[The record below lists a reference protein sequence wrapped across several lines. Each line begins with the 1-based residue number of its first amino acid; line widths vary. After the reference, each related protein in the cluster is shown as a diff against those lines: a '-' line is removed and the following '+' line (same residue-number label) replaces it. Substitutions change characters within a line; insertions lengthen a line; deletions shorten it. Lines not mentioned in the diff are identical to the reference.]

1 MLDSIFI
8 SRCIELAQKGNG
20 FVAPNP
26 MVGAV
31 LVYNNKIIGEGYHHE
46 FGGPHAEVN
55 AINQSIE
62 NGNEQLL
69 DKSILY
75 VNLEPCSHTGKT
87 PPCTDLIIKHRIP
100 KVVLGN
106 KDPFLKVN
114 GSGIKKMVDAGII
127 VETGI
132 LENECLELNI
142 RFNNFHT
149 KKRPFILLKYAQTSD
164 HFIAPFQ
171 NINKKISNEFTD
183 ILVHKWRSEEAAIM
197 VGTKTLESDNP
208 HLTVRKWQ
216 GKNPI
221 RIILDKNLFLPKNF
235 NFYDQSTSTI
245 IFNIIKNEN
254 VNNIE
259 FIKIDFDE
267 NVINKI
273 ISTLYERKILSL
285 MVEGGRNL
293 LNQFLEKNLWDEA
306 RIITNT
312 GLLLRKGMNGPLLSN
327 QILHSSI
334 NIFTDRIDFYQN
346 NQYDA
351 L

>member
-1 MLDSIFI
+1 MRDSIFI
-8 SRCIELAQKGNG
+8 SRCLELAQKGNG

-46 FGGPHAEVN
+46 FGGLHAEVN

-69 DKSILY
+69 DKSILFI
-75 VNLEPCSHTGKT
+75 NLEPCSHIGKT

-100 KVVLGN
+100 KVVIGN
-106 KDPFLKVN
+106 KDPFPEVN
-114 GSGIKKMVDAGII
+114 GRGIKKMLDAGII

-142 RFNNFHT
+142 RFNNFHI
-149 KKRPFILLKYAQTSD
+149 KKRPFILLKYAQTSN

-171 NINKKISNEFTD
+171 NINKKISNVYTD

-208 HLTVRKWQ
+208 QLTVRKWQ

-221 RIILDKNLFLPKNF
+221 RIVLDKNLLLPKNY
-235 NFYDQSTSTI
+235 NFYDRSSPTI
-245 IFNIIKNEN
+245 IFNNIKNEKKTYIW
-254 VNNIE
+254 V
-259 FIKIDFDE
+259 FFF
-267 NVINKI
+267 
-273 ISTLYERKILSL
+273 
-285 MVEGGRNL
+285 NL
-293 LNQFLEKNLWDEA
+293 L
-306 RIITNT
+306 
-312 GLLLRKGMNGPLLSN
+312 
-327 QILHSSI
+327 
-334 NIFTDRIDFYQN
+334 
-346 NQYDA
+346 
-351 L
+351 

>member
-171 NINKKISNEFTD
+171 IINKKISNEFTD

-306 RIITNT
+306 RIITSNKFFNDGLRAPTINGRLISTSTFT
-312 GLLLRKGMNGPLLSN
+312 GDNISILRPNLL
-327 QILHSSI
+327 
-334 NIFTDRIDFYQN
+334 
-346 NQYDA
+346 
-351 L
+351 

>member
-149 KKRPFILLKYAQTSD
+149 KKRPYILLKYAQTSD

-306 RIITNT
+306 RIIT
-312 GLLLRKGMNGPLLSN
+312 SN
-327 QILHSSI
+327 KF
-334 NIFTDRIDFYQN
+334 FTDGLRSPTINGRLISTSTFTGDN
-346 NQYDA
+346 ISILRPN
-351 L
+351 LL

>member
-1 MLDSIFI
+1 MRDSIFI
-8 SRCIELAQKGNG
+8 SRCLELAQKGNG

-46 FGGPHAEVN
+46 FGGLHAEVN

-69 DKSILY
+69 DKSILFI
-75 VNLEPCSHTGKT
+75 NLEPCSHIGKT

-100 KVVLGN
+100 KVVIGN
-106 KDPFLKVN
+106 KDPFPEVN
-114 GSGIKKMVDAGII
+114 GRGIKKMLDAGII

-142 RFNNFHT
+142 RFNNFHI
-149 KKRPFILLKYAQTSD
+149 KKRPFILLKYAQTSN

-171 NINKKISNEFTD
+171 NINKKISNEYTD

-208 HLTVRKWQ
+208 QLTVRKWQ

-221 RIILDKNLFLPKNF
+221 RIVLDKNLLLPKNY
-235 NFYDQSTSTI
+235 NFYDRSSPTI
-245 IFNIIKNEN
+245 IFNNIKNEK
-254 VNNIE
+254 VSNIE
-259 FIKIDFDE
+259 FIKIDIDE

-273 ISTLYERKILSL
+273 ISTLFERKILSL
-285 MVEGGRNL
+285 MVEGGRNI
-293 LNQFLEKNLWDEA
+293 LNQFLEQNLWDEA
-306 RIITNT
+306 RIIT
-312 GLLLRKGMNGPLLSN
+312 SN
-327 QILHSSI
+327 K
-334 NIFTDRIDFYQN
+334 IFTDGLSSPTINGKLISSSTFTGDNISILRPN
-346 NQYDA
+346 HT
-351 L
+351 